1 MVPPYGD
8 AHEHN
13 FDGLAQTKSVARQHL
28 LDGIFYAQG
37 MTDTTDGAA
46 AVIAAGL
53 VDTPQTPDVT
63 YAHGGLTGVNG
74 HPKEVYESLAN
85 GFYYPQTDAA
95 ASACDWRPQGRGQGL
110 LGDRER
116 RGAAGGPANRAR
128 GRVRASTS
136 SIFPHLPSD
145 SAVI

>member
-1 MVPPYGD
+1 M
-8 AHEHN
+8 
-13 FDGLAQTKSVARQHL
+13 
-28 LDGIFYAQG
+28 
-37 MTDTTDGAA
+37 
-46 AVIAAGL
+46 IAAGL

-85 GFYYPQTDAA
+85 GFYYPQTDAQRA
-95 ASACDWRPQGRGQGL
+95 LVIGGHKAEGRAYWEL
-110 LGDRER
+110 
-116 RGAAGGPANRAR
+116 ANVAELHAVLHRAR
-128 GRVRASTS
+128 GRVRASTL